1 MLQSTEQS
9 SRKLP
14 YEAVNTVKN
23 ATNNTLN
30 YHENGSTDSCSV
42 AYQGSWLAETSKIIS
57 QRQGD
62 RATLTVLF
70 ILKHTKIPNTL
81 QKILH

>member
-1 MLQSTEQS
+1 MDLLTA
-9 SRKLP
+9 
-14 YEAVNTVKN
+14 AVWPI
-23 ATNNTLN
+23 
-30 YHENGSTDSCSV
+30 
-42 AYQGSWLAETSKIIS
+42 QGSWLAETRKIIF

-81 QKILH
+81 QKVLH

>member
-1 MLQSTEQS
+1 MRMDLLTA
-9 SRKLP
+9 
-14 YEAVNTVKN
+14 AVWPI
-23 ATNNTLN
+23 
-30 YHENGSTDSCSV
+30 
-42 AYQGSWLAETSKIIS
+42 QGSWLAETNKIIS

-81 QKILH
+81 QKILHWGSVCGDFAAMD

>member
-1 MLQSTEQS
+1 MRMDLLTA
-9 SRKLP
+9 
-14 YEAVNTVKN
+14 AVWPI
-23 ATNNTLN
+23 
-30 YHENGSTDSCSV
+30 
-42 AYQGSWLAETSKIIS
+42 QGSWLAETSKIIS

-62 RATLTVLF
+62 RATLTILF